1 MKENGNLRCAAE
13 SLQSQISIYNQWLL
27 RLPEGMEGED
37 LAGTQSTHKH
47 RRICPRNFQVKWR
60 ITPRGPG
67 KDTMFWTK
75 SSARALVLGDN
86 YKAAWPNWL
95 NLMKWVCQ
103 NWGEK
108 KNMQWASKWGSW
120 SVTAIQILTK
130 RGVLLSKAF
139 PLIDVSL
146 GCYTPPSRVQKFWS
160 HFCLHKYGDSCLKT
174 VAEDWSDWIQDICLR
189 WSFNH

>member
-37 LAGTQSTHKH
+37 LAGTQSIRKH
-47 RRICPRNFQVKWR
+47 RRIHPRNFEVEWR
-60 ITPRGPG
+60 ITPRGPR

-86 YKAAWPNWL
+86 YKAAWPKWP
-95 NLMKWVCQ
+95 NLMKRVCL

-120 SVTAIQILTK
+120 SVTAIQIPTK
-130 RGVLLSKAF
+130 RYVLLSKAF
-139 PLIDVSL
+139 PIIDFSL
-146 GCYTPPSRVQKFWS
+146 GGYTHNQAEYRNSDLVSISTHMVMLAWK
-160 HFCLHKYGDSCLKT
+160 LLLKT
-174 VAEDWSDWIQDICLR
+174 EVIEFRTFA
-189 WSFNH
+189 